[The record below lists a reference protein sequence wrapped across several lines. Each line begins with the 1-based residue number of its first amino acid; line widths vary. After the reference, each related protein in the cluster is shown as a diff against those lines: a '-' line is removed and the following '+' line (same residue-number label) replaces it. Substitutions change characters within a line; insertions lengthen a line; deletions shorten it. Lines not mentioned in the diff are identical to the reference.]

1 MIRRAELRHA
11 VARRFL
17 LLFLPVA
24 LLVVAGAGWI
34 LSEDSRAR
42 RESLR
47 GRQANHLA
55 LLESL
60 VELRLE
66 PILGTIRH
74 LAATPQIQ
82 VYLRHPGELER
93 RPVEEEMAGLLSGQ
107 PSFDQLQ
114 WLDESACE
122 RIVVRREA
130 GGIGAVA
137 AAAASRCARDDADA
151 IARLNPGQLYLAPL
165 DLAVEDGQAIRPV
178 RPVLRFAL
186 PLFDAE
192 KVRRG
197 TLVLSLLVE
206 PLLAQLGRPFVAADE
221 RVLVANDRGF
231 WLVGPRA
238 GSEWGFR
245 LPERAAET
253 VGTAFPELWHAF
265 STREFGSVATRDG
278 LFEFRKVRPAALA
291 RSGWSERAGGWGAS
305 GAEEAWWLVSWMPP
319 SAVSAVRGSSTRYL
333 LLALAAVLL
342 VLAVAALGEAR
353 STVAR
358 QRAERAVRSQ
368 LELMERMGET
378 IASPVFVKN
387 REGRYTAL
395 NRAYEELLGV
405 PREELLGHTDRER
418 VSDPEIA
425 TYERLDGEALAGT
438 EGVQFETT
446 VERPGR
452 PPRRV
457 EVHKRS
463 FADESGR
470 VLGLVGVVHDI
481 TGLREAQARL
491 AASEARFRAMIEGSL
506 DLIFV
511 LGPQARLEYANP
523 RAENAMGW
531 PASEI
536 VGRSAIEFIHPDDAG
551 LARGM
556 IRLLGEDR
564 TARPRLEARL
574 ASRSG
579 EWLDVEVWASRL
591 ESADGQFSFLVVA
604 HDIRERRRVQREL
617 AESRARL
624 QRVLEHMPVML
635 SAVGEDGQYVVWNR
649 ECERVTGYTLEEMR
663 EGRAG
668 ESMARFFTDRA
679 ELDRVRHEWAAR
691 EGEFRDWELE
701 VVCKDGVRRITSWS
715 SIARQFPVVGW
726 RTWSIAVDVTDRG
739 RAESERAVAMETL
752 RRWVEKLQHLNALD
766 DVLHACRSLAEAD
779 AVLQRT
785 LPPLFSAAGGQLYR
799 PEPGSDELRCV
810 VSWGGLPAES
820 LVRTSCWGLRVGRP
834 HLVSPEGGGVP
845 CTHVHP
851 SFAGASLC
859 APVIAQGE
867 VLGLL
872 HLRSAAGDETATQ
885 RLASELQLAQMV
897 AGHLGLRLAALGL
910 REALEYRST
919 RDPLTGL
926 FNRRYF
932 EETLA
937 RELSRSARHGRPL
950 AVVMVDLDHF
960 KRVNDTHGHA
970 VGDLALREVAA
981 ALQRGLRSSDVAA
994 RWGGEEFLLLLPEA
1008 TVPPAAYRAEQ
1019 LRLAVLRMAQ
1029 EPDRGL
1035 PADLT
1040 ISAGV
1045 AVYPLHGS
1053 DAASL
1058 LRAAD
1063 AALYRAKAGGRNR
1076 VETAA

>member
-11 VARRFL
+11 VVRRFL

-165 DLAVEDGQAIRPV
+165 DLAVEDGQVIRPV

-231 WLVGPRA
+231 WLVGPRV

-245 LPERAAET
+245 LPERVAET
-253 VGTAFPELWHAF
+253 VGSAFPELWHAF

-319 SAVSAVRGSSTRYL
+319 SAVSAVRGSSTRLL

-358 QRAERAVRSQ
+358 QRAERAVRRQ
-368 LELMERMGET
+368 LDLMERMGET

-405 PREELLGHTDRER
+405 PRETLLGHTDRER

-425 TYERLDGEALAGT
+425 TYERLDGEALAGS
-438 EGVQFETT
+438 EGVRFETT
-446 VERPGR
+446 VERPGL

-536 VGRSAIEFIHPDDAG
+536 VGRSAIEFVHPDDAG

-556 IRLLGEDR
+556 IRLMSEDR

-579 EWLDVEVWASRL
+579 EWLDVEVWASPL
-591 ESADGQFSFLVVA
+591 ESADGHFSFLVVA

-635 SAVGEDGQYVVWNR
+635 SAVGEDGRYAVWNR
-649 ECERVTGYTLEEMR
+649 ECERVTGYSLEELAD
-663 EGRAG
+663 EKVGT
-668 ESMARFFTDRA
+668 SMARLFPDPVD
-679 ELDRVRHEWAAR
+679 LDRLRHEWAAR
-691 EGEFRDWELE
+691 EGEFRDWEME
-701 VVCKDGVRRITSWS
+701 IVCKDGSRKVTSWS
-715 SIARQFPVVGW
+715 SIARQFPIAGW
-726 RTWSIAVDVTDRG
+726 RTWSIAADVTDRR
-739 RAESERAVAMETL
+739 RAEREKAAALETL
-752 RRWVEKLQHLNALD
+752 QSWVGKLQKLNELD
-766 DVLHACRSLAEAD
+766 DLLHACRNLTEAY
-779 AVLQRT
+779 AVLEKS
-785 LPPLFSAAGGQLYR
+785 LPPLFAADAGQLFR
-799 PEPGSDELRCV
+799 PDAGSDTMTCV
-810 VSWGGLPAES
+810 LTWGGLGSES
-820 LVRTSCWGLRVGRP
+820 LARTSCWGLRLGHP
-834 HLVSPEGGGVP
+834 HLHGPETSSVA
-845 CTHVHP
+845 CEHVERG
-851 SFAGASLC
+851 SGNASIC
-859 APVIAQGE
+859 APLLAQGE
-867 VLGLL
+867 LLGLL
-872 HLRSAAGDETATQ
+872 HLRKFIRSSATENAWS
-885 RLASELQLAQMV
+885 SELQLAQMV
-897 AGHLGLRLAALGL
+897 AGHLSLRIAALGL
-910 REALEYRST
+910 RETLEYRST

-932 EETLA
+932 EETLT
-937 RELSRSARHGRPL
+937 REIHSSGRHRRPL
-950 AVVMVDLDHF
+950 AIVMVDIDRF
-960 KRVNDTHGHA
+960 KRINDTYGHA
-970 VGDLALREVAA
+970 VGDVALREVAS
-981 ALQRGLRSSDVAA
+981 ALQRGLRASDVPS
-994 RWGGEEFLLLLPEA
+994 RWGGEEFVLLLPEA
-1008 TVPPAAYRAEQ
+1008 TVPPATHRAEE
-1019 LRLAVLRMAQ
+1019 LRRAVLALAADRV
-1029 EPDRGL
+1029 RGL
-1035 PADLT
+1035 PPELSV
-1040 ISAGV
+1040 SAGV
-1045 AVYPLHGS
+1045 AVYPLHGET
-1053 DAASL
+1053 AEAL
-1058 LRAAD
+1058 LKAAD
-1063 AALYRAKAGGRNR
+1063 QALYRAKANGRNR
-1076 VETAA
+1076 VETAE